1 MKEILKF
8 SRYSFL
14 NETELIKEGSEFLQY
29 QFGIEPMGTQGGGGQ
44 YAFAQ
49 DPSLSYYNYQDSP
62 YTDFYARQSGLVAN
76 LNQMMKNIRGQSGMI
91 YKDTNAFLE
100 DINLYK
106 NIKILRIF
114 ENNNLKLDVFLS
126 FEYDGNEYFGAFK
139 NFNGLARPK
148 FESEVFYEPEYQY
161 RFDNEYKLKIGNFF
175 YKKLEKWFI
184 PEKGIYKNLKPD
196 NKVKDNMGK
205 LYEMKNDQVVEVLGY
220 NINSDNK
227 PYIIIKVNNNTY
239 HVENNDY
246 YYFKWRFEKIN

>member
-1 MKEILKF
+1 MKVLKY

-14 NETELIKEGSEFLQY
+14 NNSLLEGSEFLQF
-29 QFGIEPMGTQGGGGQ
+29 QFGIEPMGTAGGGGN

-49 DPSLSYYNYQDSP
+49 DPRMSYNIQDSP

-76 LNQMMKNIRGQSGMI
+76 LNQIVKNTRTQSDLI

-114 ENNNLKLDVFLS
+114 ENNNLKLDVFIS
-126 FEYDGNEYFGAFK
+126 FDYDGNEYFGAFK
-139 NFNGLARPK
+139 NFNGLSRPK

-161 RFDNEYKLKIGNFF
+161 RFDSPYKLKLGNFF

-184 PEKGIYKNLKPD
+184 PEKGIYKNLK
-196 NKVKDNMGK
+196 NENRVKDSMGK
-205 LYEMKNDQVVEVLGY
+205 LFEMKSEQVIEVLGY
-220 NINSDNK
+220 NMTADNK
-227 PYIIIKVNNNTY
+227 PYVIIKVHDHTY

-246 YYFKWRFEKIN
+246 YYFKWRFQKLN